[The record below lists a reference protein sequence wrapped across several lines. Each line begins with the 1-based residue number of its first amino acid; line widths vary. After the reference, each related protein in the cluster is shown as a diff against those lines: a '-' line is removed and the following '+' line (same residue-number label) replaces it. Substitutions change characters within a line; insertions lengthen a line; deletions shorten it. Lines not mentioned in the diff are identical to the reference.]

1 MTKNQNPNE
10 KKDCFAAVMIVQSIV
25 CAVILIAMFVSFRSE
40 GSFFELMKKGYAQYN
55 GADFTDED
63 FSQAFRVV
71 KDYIAVFAP
80 VQSQESEVTSESAE
94 TETHTED
101 PTEEI
106 ASGGVDLEFSAL
118 DTLEGVC
125 FDRVNIEVDMDSP
138 LKNYR
143 LTSSFGYRINP
154 VSGVAGIHTGT
165 DMAAAK
171 GTPIYAVADG
181 TVISASWDDGYG
193 YNIKIRH
200 DKNTVTVYAH
210 CSRLCAKEGDAISK
224 GEKIAEVG
232 STGNST
238 GNHLHF
244 EIRKDNI
251 KIDPAQVLNF

>member
-10 KKDCFAAVMIVQSIV
+10 KKDCFAAVMIVQSLV
-25 CAVILIAMFVSFRSE
+25 CAVILIAMFISFRSE
-40 GSFFELMKKGYAQYN
+40 GSFFELMKNGYAQYN
-55 GADFTDED
+55 GTDFTDED
-63 FSQAFRVV
+63 FSQAFRAV

-80 VQSQESEVTSESAE
+80 VLTQETEPNSESAE
-94 TETHTED
+94 TELQTEVL
-101 PTEEI
+101 TEEI

-125 FDRVNIEVDMDSP
+125 FDGIDIEVEMDSP
-138 LKNYR
+138 LKDYR
-143 LTSSFGYRINP
+143 LTSQFGYRINP

-181 TVISASWDDGYG
+181 TVMSAAWDDGYG

-200 DKNTVTVYAH
+200 GENTVTVYAH
-210 CSRLCAKEGDAISK
+210 CSRLCVKEGDTIRK

-251 KIDPAQVLNF
+251 KIDPAQVLDF